1 MEPMDWENIFAVAR
15 ISASGLS
22 AERLR
27 MEVIAN
33 NLANA
38 FSTRSLGGGPYRR
51 KDVVFE
57 AVLGQRLGR
66 PQMEGVRVA
75 GIEDDMSDFQR
86 VYQPGHPDADNEGY
100 VLYPNVILPLEMVN
114 LLTASRA
121 YEANLKVLQTFRQ
134 MMEQALILLRG

>member
-1 MEPMDWENIFAVAR
+1 MGFEDIFAVTR

-38 FSTRSLGGGPYRR
+38 FSTRSLEGGPYRR

-57 AVLGQRLGR
+57 AVLRNHLGR
-66 PQMEGVRVA
+66 PQLDGVRVV
-75 GIEDDMSDFQR
+75 GLEDDPSDFVR
-86 VYQPGHPDADNEGY
+86 VYQPGHPDADADGY
-100 VLYPNVILPLEMVN
+100 VLYPNVSLPLEMVN

-134 MMEQALILLRG
+134 MMEQAFVLLRG

>member
-1 MEPMDWENIFAVAR
+1 MGFEDIFAITR

-38 FSTRSLGGGPYRR
+38 FSTRSVTGQPYRR

-57 AVLGQRLGR
+57 AVLRNRLGKA
-66 PQMEGVRVA
+66 ELSGVRVA
-75 GIEDDMSDFQR
+75 GIEDDPSDFIR
-86 VYQPGHPDADNEGY
+86 VYQPGHPDADADGY
-100 VLYPNVILPLEMVN
+100 VLYPNVNLPLEMVN
-114 LLTASRA
+114 LLTASRS

-134 MMEQALILLRG
+134 MMEQAFVLLRG

>member
-1 MEPMDWENIFAVAR
+1 MGFEDIFAITR

-38 FSTRSLGGGPYRR
+38 FSTRSVTGQPYRR

-57 AVLGQRLGR
+57 AVLRNRLGK
-66 PQMEGVRVA
+66 PELNGVRVA
-75 GIEDDMSDFQR
+75 GIEDDPSDFIR
-86 VYQPGHPDADNEGY
+86 VYQPGHPDADADGY
-100 VLYPNVILPLEMVN
+100 VLYPNVNLPLEMVN

-134 MMEQALILLRG
+134 MMEQAFVLLRG

>member
-1 MEPMDWENIFAVAR
+1 MAFEDIFAITR

-38 FSTRSLGGGPYRR
+38 FSTRSVTGQPYRR

-57 AVLGQRLGR
+57 AVLRNRLGKA
-66 PQMEGVRVA
+66 ELDGVRVA
-75 GIEDDMSDFQR
+75 GIEDDPSDFIR
-86 VYQPGHPDADNEGY
+86 VYQPGHPDADADGY
-100 VLYPNVILPLEMVN
+100 VLYPNVNLPLEMVN

-134 MMEQALILLRG
+134 MMEQAFVLLRG

>member
-1 MEPMDWENIFAVAR
+1 MGFEDIFAITR

-38 FSTRSLGGGPYRR
+38 FSTRSVTGQPYRR

-57 AVLGQRLGR
+57 AVLRNRLGKA
-66 PQMEGVRVA
+66 ELNGVRVA
-75 GIEDDMSDFQR
+75 GIEDDPSDFVR
-86 VYQPGHPDADNEGY
+86 VYQPGHPDADADGY
-100 VLYPNVILPLEMVN
+100 VLYPNVNLPLEMVN

-134 MMEQALILLRG
+134 MMEQAFVLLRG

>member
-1 MEPMDWENIFAVAR
+1 MGFEDIFAITR

-38 FSTRSLGGGPYRR
+38 FSTRSVTGQPYRR

-57 AVLGQRLGR
+57 AVLRNRLGKA
-66 PQMEGVRVA
+66 ELNGVRVA
-75 GIEDDMSDFQR
+75 GIEDDPSDFIR
-86 VYQPGHPDADNEGY
+86 VYQPGHPDADADGY
-100 VLYPNVILPLEMVN
+100 VLYPNVNLPLEMVN

-134 MMEQALILLRG
+134 MMEQAFVLLRG

>member
-1 MEPMDWENIFAVAR
+1 MSFDDIFAITQ

-38 FSTRSLGGGPYRR
+38 FSTRSVSGGPYRR
-51 KDVVFE
+51 KEVVFE
-57 AVLGQRLGR
+57 AVLRNRLGK
-66 PQMEGVRVA
+66 PELHGVQVA
-75 GIEDDMSDFQR
+75 GIEDDPSDFVR
-86 VYQPGHPDADNEGY
+86 VYQPGHPDADADGY
-100 VLYPNVILPLEMVN
+100 VLYPNVSLPMEMVN

-121 YEANLKVLQTFRQ
+121 YEANWKVLQTFRQ
-134 MMEQALILLRG
+134 MMEQALVLLRG

>member
-1 MEPMDWENIFAVAR
+1 MGFEDIFAITR

-38 FSTRSLGGGPYRR
+38 FSTRSVTGQPYRR

-57 AVLGQRLGR
+57 AVLRNRLGK
-66 PQMEGVRVA
+66 PELNGVRVA
-75 GIEDDMSDFQR
+75 GIEDDPSDFIR
-86 VYQPGHPDADNEGY
+86 VYQPGHPDADADGY
-100 VLYPNVILPLEMVN
+100 VLYPNVNLPLEMVN
-114 LLTASRA
+114 LLTASRS

-134 MMEQALILLRG
+134 MMEQAFVLLRG